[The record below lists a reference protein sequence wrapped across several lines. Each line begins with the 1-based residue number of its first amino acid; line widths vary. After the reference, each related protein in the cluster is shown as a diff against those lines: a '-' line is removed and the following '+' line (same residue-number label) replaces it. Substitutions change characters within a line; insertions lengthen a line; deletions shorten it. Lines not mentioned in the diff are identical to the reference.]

1 MENRLNE
8 LLEKYWEEETTL
20 EEEREIKDLLKDVEG
35 FEEEKKF
42 FLGIAEVSTIQPKE
56 FELKGK
62 VNKSTF
68 NWLKI
73 AALFILFLAVGS
85 AVYRYQVKKAEREAF
100 EQVMQAFNL
109 IQTNMQKGTE
119 SLGAMEEMRHLNTTK
134 EIFNIKEERQ

>member
-1 MENRLNE
+1 MENRLST
-8 LLEKYWEEETTL
+8 LLEKYWEGETTL
-20 EEEREIKDLLKDVEG
+20 EEEREIKNLLQNAEG

-42 FLGIAEVSTIQPKE
+42 FLGIAGVSTIQPNK
-56 FELKGK
+56 FELK
-62 VNKSTF
+62 NKIKNPKF

-73 AALFILFLAVGS
+73 AALFIIFLMAGS
-85 AVYRYQVKKAEREAF
+85 VTYRYQVKKAEREAF

-119 SLGAMEEMRHLNTTK
+119 SLGAMEEMRHLNTTQ

>member
-8 LLEKYWEEETTL
+8 LLEKYWEGETTL

-35 FEEEKKF
+35 FEKEKKF
-42 FLGIAEVSTIQPKE
+42 FLGLEKVFLNQPQE
-56 FELKGK
+56 FELKGRVK
-62 VNKSTF
+62 KSTF

-119 SLGAMEEMRHLNTTK
+119 SLEALEEMRHLNTTK